1 MHTAIAAIARNSQN
15 LYSYILKLYKRHLTG
30 LSRQWRTRDTIQ
42 REGNMNTIIVTQ
54 PESNDTIIYT
64 EAEVLRF
71 VQTNATLRR
80 TERDILYKVRDFFSE
95 GEWEDG
101 VAAFNRDEVNTL
113 LRSINADPIRAMWTA
128 TVSITATVTGYEAE
142 DIDDAINCI
151 ENDIELSIGSGDISL
166 DTIDVSDVS
175 IDD

>member
-1 MHTAIAAIARNSQN
+1 
-15 LYSYILKLYKRHLTG
+15 
-30 LSRQWRTRDTIQ
+30 
-42 REGNMNTIIVTQ
+42 MNTISITN
-54 PESNDTIIYT
+54 PETNDTITYS

-71 VQTNATLRR
+71 VQTNTALRKF
-80 TERDILYKVRDFFSE
+80 ERDTIYKVRDFFSE
-95 GEWEDG
+95 GEWEDN

-113 LRSINADPIRAMWTA
+113 LRSIGADPIRALWTA